1 MISALLSKLSL
12 PALVM
17 VIGVVGGIGLQQKV
31 LSRKEVVKVDYDKVR
46 TIVAE
51 EVSKLPKPQPAQ
63 SLDIDKIK
71 GKVGKV
77 EIHQH
82 YDIVYN
88 GDSLLTEKIT
98 EAVRLELNKLKIS
111 KCK

>member
-1 MISALLSKLSL
+1 MLTTLLSKISL

-31 LSRKEVVKVDYDKVR
+31 LSRKDVVKVDYDKVR

-51 EVSKLPKPQPAQ
+51 EISKLPKPQPSQ

-77 EIHQH
+77 EIQQH
-82 YDIVYN
+82 FHTEVN
-88 GDSLLTEKIT
+88 GDSLVMENIRAL
-98 EAVRLELNKLKIS
+98 VRDELNKLKIS